1 MTIKLTPYPTAS
13 GIQRALD
20 ADDAGF
26 SISVKYIAVGKGLQ
40 AIQLDSA
47 GRAVTDSLKS
57 LVGYTEILSAERVNE
72 YQHQLTVD
80 LVGIQATEWNFSEFA
95 LCDADKN
102 VIAIYGSST
111 QALWTVTPILDNALL
126 GINLVLG
133 TFPADSI
140 TIEHHNLPLE
150 MNIVPL
156 LAATD
161 HFVGRTT
168 NAMMRDYID
177 RRAHEVTAAQQRASA
192 DAALAEQRESFE
204 LNVQGALDGQTQLIT
219 QLSGALAA
227 LTQKDQMQVDEQAGF
242 NHTVENAV
250 GNLSI
255 GLMR

>member
-1 MTIKLTPYPTAS
+1 M
-13 GIQRALD
+13 
-20 ADDAGF
+20 
-26 SISVKYIAVGKGLQ
+26 
-40 AIQLDSA
+40 
-47 GRAVTDSLKS
+47 
-57 LVGYTEILSAERVNE
+57 
-72 YQHQLTVD
+72 
-80 LVGIQATEWNFSEFA
+80 
-95 LCDADKN
+95 
-102 VIAIYGSST
+102 
-111 QALWTVTPILDNALL
+111 
-126 GINLVLG
+126 
-133 TFPADSI
+133 
-140 TIEHHNLPLE
+140 
-150 MNIVPL
+150 PL

-204 LNVQGALDGQTQLIT
+204 LNVQGALDGQTQLIN